1 MCDLETGEP
10 AGPGALGTIVATPFY
25 PYRECMP
32 LFRYDTRDL
41 VRRLPDAPLT
51 CEMAN
56 VPATSHILGKA
67 DHVLS
72 TRSGA
77 VMPRDL
83 IEVLDALPGARWPM
97 RYRTDVTDGLL
108 RIELAAACAADNGPA
123 DIMRPPRRGG
133 HRRDR
138 RAHRCRGTPTAAVP
152 LRLGR
157 AQLRREGLVSAAQ
170 SVFFTLVTLGIA
182 LGVSLAG
189 VAYFRLV
196 TLPRPQSEPSTAT
209 TWSS

>member
-1 MCDLETGEP
+1 VCDLETGEP
-10 AGPGALGTIVATPFY
+10 AEPGALGTIVATPFY

-72 TRSGA
+72 TRAGA
-77 VMPRDL
+77 VMPREI

-97 RYRTDVTDGLL
+97 RYRTDVTDGRL
-108 RIELAAACAADNGPA
+108 RLELAAACAADNSPA
-123 DIMRPPRRGG
+123 DIAGRLAAAGIDATVSLTDAEG
-133 HRRDR
+133 H
-138 RAHRCRGTPTAAVP
+138 
-152 LRLGR
+152 
-157 AQLRREGLVSAAQ
+157 QLRRYRCDLVEHS
-170 SVFFTLVTLGIA
+170 F
-182 LGVSLAG
+182 AG
-189 VAYFRLV
+189 RA
-196 TLPRPQSEPSTAT
+196 S
-209 TWSS
+209 